1 MSNQYHEA
9 GQNIKQKHNLYLI
22 LMCFGYLLIIPENKE
37 KCPIDLIDPPI
48 FNILMIAI
56 LFGSL
61 ENANILQRVLFH
73 KSEI

>member
-1 MSNQYHEA
+1 
-9 GQNIKQKHNLYLI
+9 
-22 LMCFGYLLIIPENKE
+22 MCFGYLLIIPENKE